1 MKRFLVGLIILVA
14 VVLLGGHY
22 FYAKQI
28 GKRLDRAAMVVSG
41 MGGELDYRDI
51 KITLDGEVR
60 IEGLFFQVPGMGGAL
75 NVDRVAVHTG
85 GPLGVHS
92 LAMDIRDQQLPKT
105 LGVSFEGVRFP
116 LSSGAA
122 MSPVGF
128 GAFTAAGCGDRNGF
142 GTSELVQMGYS
153 GLVMDAR
160 VDYRFIGG
168 GQLLNVTV
176 DSLFRDMHRTEVSM
190 ELSLGASSLN
200 AMAVGMAASNA
211 ELLGLTIDY
220 QDMGYAKRV
229 FEFCQKETELDRQAF
244 IAQHLEA
251 WEQMW
256 QRLGFVAGPTMTQGY
271 RNFLAEPDQL
281 SLSIEPNGELS
292 MDELSRSSPE
302 MMLYQLRTTLSVNH
316 DEVGRLDLSV
326 REGGPLVVESE
337 AETATGGDSAAVTG
351 TNTGGSSTGMPSG
364 DQRIALDN
372 LDQHLNRDVELHL
385 QDGRALEGRV
395 EEVRETSV
403 QFKRFHGGGYVIQP
417 IPYDDIEAVYLR
429 DNR

>member
-1 MKRFLVGLIILVA
+1 MKKVIIGLILLAA

-22 FYAKQI
+22 YYAQQI
-28 GKRLDRAAMVVSG
+28 GKRLDNAAMVISG
-41 MGGELDYRDI
+41 MGGELEYRDI
-51 KITLDGEVR
+51 NITLDGEVR

-75 NVDRVAVHTG
+75 NIDRVAVHTD
-85 GPLGVHS
+85 GPLGVHG
-92 LAMDIRDQQLPKT
+92 LAMDIRDQQLPNT

-116 LSSGAA
+116 LASGAA

-128 GAFTAAGCGDRNGF
+128 GAFTAAGCGDRASF

-176 DSLFRDMHRTEVSM
+176 DSHFRDMHRTEISM

-200 AMAVGMAASNA
+200 TTAVTMAATNA
-211 ELLGLTIDY
+211 ELLGLNIDY
-220 QDMGYAKRV
+220 QDMGYAERV
-229 FEFCQKETELDRQAF
+229 IEFCRKETDLDRQAF

-251 WEQMW
+251 WQQMW
-256 QRLGFVAGPTMTQGY
+256 QRLGFVAGPTMTQAY

-281 SLSIEPNGELS
+281 SLSIEPSGELS

-316 DEVGRLDLSV
+316 DEVGRLDLAV

-337 AETATGGDSAAVTG
+337 AEPATGGDSAADPAGSAAG
-351 TNTGGSSTGMPSG
+351 TPSG
-364 DQRIALDN
+364 SRRIALDN
-372 LDQHLNRDVELHL
+372 LDRHLNRNVELHL
-385 QDGRALEGRV
+385 QDGRTLEGRV

-417 IPYDDIEAVYLR
+417 IPHDDIEAVYLSE
-429 DNR
+429 NR

>member
-1 MKRFLVGLIILVA
+1 MKKVIIGLILLAA

-22 FYAKQI
+22 YYAQQI
-28 GKRLDRAAMVVSG
+28 GKRLDNAAMVVSG
-41 MGGELDYRDI
+41 MGGELEYRDI

-60 IEGLFFQVPGMGGAL
+60 IEGLFFQMPGMGGAL
-75 NVDRVAVHTG
+75 NVDRVALHTA
-85 GPLGVHS
+85 GPLGVHA
-92 LAMDIRDQQLPKT
+92 LAMDIRDQQVPKT

-128 GAFTAAGCGDRNGF
+128 GAFTAAGCGDRTGF
-142 GTSELVQMGYS
+142 GTSELVRMGYS
-153 GLVMDAR
+153 GLVMDGR

-168 GQLLNVTV
+168 GQLLNITV
-176 DSLFRDMHRTEVSM
+176 DSQFRDMHRTEVSM

-200 AMAVGMAASNA
+200 AMAVGVAASNA
-211 ELLGLTIDY
+211 ELLGLNIDY

-229 FEFCQKETELDRQAF
+229 IEFCQNETDLDRQAF

-251 WEQMW
+251 WQQMW
-256 QRLGFVAGPTMTQGY
+256 QRLGFVAGPTMTEAY

-281 SLSIEPNGELS
+281 SLSIEPSGELS

-316 DEVGRLDLSV
+316 EEVGRLDLAV
-326 REGGPLVVESE
+326 REGGPLVVET
-337 AETATGGDSAAVTG
+337 ETETTA
-351 TNTGGSSTGMPSG
+351 GGSSATAGTNPETSSADTTAG
-364 DQRIALDN
+364 GQRVALDN
-372 LDQHLNRDVELHL
+372 LGQHLNRDVELHL
-385 QDGRALEGRV
+385 QDGRTLKGRV
-395 EEVRETSV
+395 EEVRETSL

-417 IPYDDIEAVYLR
+417 IPYDDIEAVYLGE
-429 DNR
+429 NR

>member
-1 MKRFLVGLIILVA
+1 MKKVIIGLILLAA

-22 FYAKQI
+22 YYAQQI
-28 GKRLDRAAMVVSG
+28 GQRLDRAAMVVSG
-41 MGGELDYRDI
+41 MGGELEYRDI
-51 KITLDGEVR
+51 KITLNGEVR
-60 IEGLFFQVPGMGGAL
+60 IEGVFFQVPGMGGAL

-128 GAFTAAGCGDRNGF
+128 GAFTAAGCGERAGF

-160 VDYRFIGG
+160 VDYQFIGG
-168 GQLLNVTV
+168 GQLLNITV

-190 ELSLGASSLN
+190 ELSLGAPSLN

-211 ELLGLTIDY
+211 ELLGLNIDY
-220 QDMGYAKRV
+220 QDRGYAKRV
-229 FEFCQKETELDRQAF
+229 IDFCQNQTDLDRQAF
-244 IAQHLEA
+244 IAHHLEA
-251 WEQMW
+251 WQQMW
-256 QRLGFVAGPTMTQGY
+256 ERQGFVAGPTMIQAY

-281 SLSIEPNGELS
+281 SLSIQPSGELT
-292 MDELSRSSPE
+292 MDELARSSPE
-302 MMLYQLRTTLSVNH
+302 MMLYQLRTTLSVNN
-316 DEVGRLDLSV
+316 EELGRLDLAV

-337 AETATGGDSAAVTG
+337 SETATGDESAAVDTNPESSSAG
-351 TNTGGSSTGMPSG
+351 TASGG
-364 DQRIALDN
+364 QRIALDN
-372 LDQHLNRDVELHL
+372 LGRHLNRNVELHL
-385 QDGRALEGRV
+385 RDGRKLEGRI
-395 EEVRETSV
+395 EQALETSV

-417 IPYDDIEAVYLR
+417 IQYNDIEAVYLSE
-429 DNR
+429 NR